1 MNKPTLI
8 NVPRGL
14 LAKVKAHAKH
24 SAFTPDEYLAF
35 QQREALADYHR
46 QQEQVQAER
55 QQRAV
60 KSLLERSGVQD
71 IYLAATLEGYQVYR
85 PEQATAISTCRKYLS
100 NFGQYGAV
108 KNMVFCG
115 STGTGKNHMASA
127 ICNAL
132 NASGKSAVV
141 ATALEIQM
149 KARAARRHDSHLTED
164 RVIASFANVD
174 LLVLDEIEL
183 GSTSD
188 YDSKIVN
195 AVIDQRVTKGK
206 GTVVLTN
213 MGFEQLGTYVGER
226 IADRLFAS
234 FYLVECFWPSFRTNK
249 PAVTNGE

>member
-1 MNKPTLI
+1 MNKPTMLS
-8 NVPRGL
+8 VPRGM
-14 LAKVKAHAKH
+14 LAKVKAHAKR

-35 QQREALADYHR
+35 QQREAQADYEH
-46 QQEQVQAER
+46 QQAQLQADR
-55 QQRAV
+55 QQREV
-60 KSLLERSGVQD
+60 KKLLERSGVQD
-71 IYLAATLEGYQVYR
+71 IYLAATLDSYQIYR
-85 PEQATAISTCRKYLS
+85 PEQQRAIATCRNYLA

-132 NASGKSAVV
+132 NATGKSAVV

-149 KARAARRHDSHLTED
+149 KARAARRHDSPITED
-164 RVIASFANVD
+164 KVITSFANVD

-183 GSTSD
+183 GSTQD

-206 GTVVLTN
+206 GTIVLTN
-213 MGFEQLGTYVGER
+213 MSCDQFGVYVGER

-234 FYLVECFWPSFRTNK
+234 FYLVECFWPSYRTNR
-249 PAVTNGE
+249 PAVA